1 MVAAEH
7 GSAAICHGATVLR
20 RAVLPLSKSV
30 NVLHSLHLESFLP
43 EWFSSWYVDA
53 HLSALLLLQ
62 GLSWFGIPA
71 LIGGVSR
78 TKQLCKKIVV
88 GTSKEKL
95 D

>member
-1 MVAAEH
+1 MFAAEL

-30 NVLHSLHLESFLP
+30 NVLHSLHLESLLP
-43 EWFSSWYVDA
+43 KWFSSWYVDA

-62 GLSWFGIPA
+62 GLSWYGVPA

-78 TKQLCKKIVV
+78 TKQLIENFFV